1 MVFLTRLRMNTLK
14 YSILEQ
20 TSDGRKKTAAITLN
34 GKNDGLLPISIRSA
48 IQHPELPYGII

>member
-34 GKNDGLLPISIRSA
+34 GKNDGLLPISIRSVTR
-48 IQHPELPYGII
+48 HPEQPYETI